1 MTIFAVLFD
10 GPSGEHAPPQDGG
23 SLGSL
28 GHLMEKFLKTIRAN
42 PEKAES
48 LYGEFEKVVDGPS
61 GEHASQLSLGLGDEE
76 MQLVEK
82 FLKIVRANPDKAEKM
97 VEEEEKD
104 QDGSGANLSRQP
116 PLMRSQRTVE
126 SKVNWQQ

>member
-1 MTIFAVLFD
+1 MLFD
-10 GPSGEHAPPQDGG
+10 GPSGEHASPQDGG

-42 PEKAES
+42 PDKVES
-48 LYGEFEKVVDGPS
+48 LYG
-61 GEHASQLSLGLGDEE
+61 
-76 MQLVEK
+76 K
-82 FLKIVRANPDKAEKM
+82 FF
-97 VEEEEKD
+97 EEKD

-126 SKVNWQQ
+126 SKVNWQH